1 MRNIAQAKEEIIH
14 TVQAYTAKDEKG
26 NYKIPLVC
34 QRPMLLMGPPGI
46 GKTAIMKQIAREEKI
61 GLVEY
66 TLTHHTRQ
74 SAVGL
79 PILKKKN
86 FGGKEY
92 TVTEYTMSEIIA
104 SVYQCMEQQQ
114 VSEGIL
120 FLDEINCVS
129 ETLAPTMLQFLQ
141 NKTFGTHRL
150 PPGWV
155 IVAAGNPERYNKSVR
170 EFDMVTLDRVRS
182 MEIEADYKV
191 WRAYA
196 QKRQIHTA
204 VLAYLDLKQENF
216 YQIREKQEGSCF
228 VTARG
233 WEDLSRILQ
242 VYEELEIPVTKELAE
257 EYIRDGEIAAD
268 FAGFYQLCRK
278 YEKEWEPDRLFSL
291 ENRENPTEKAKL
303 LEGAGLDEKLL
314 LMNGLEQGL
323 TERVK
328 TCLLEKA
335 YMNGIY
341 EELARIKK
349 EAAGGRAFD
358 EILESCICGKKERDA
373 ILKDQGLLSGE
384 EWEIRQRVT
393 RWLQEKRQE
402 RKLLEGQ
409 TEAPSFPWLKE
420 TFYRETLKLKRAE
433 EEVKDA
439 LEYSITFMKEVCA
452 KGQELALFLTHLSGN
467 EEIMAFI
474 RQHGCETYLKEGEIL
489 LASEAEEALKKE
501 IQDFQK
507 QIY

>member
-303 LEGAGLDEKLL
+303 LEGAGLDEKLP

-507 QIY
+507 QI

>member
-335 YMNGIY
+335 YMNGVY

-507 QIY
+507 QI

>member
-409 TEAPSFPWLKE
+409 TEAPGFPWLKE

-433 EEVKDA
+433 EEVKEA

-507 QIY
+507 QI

>member
-409 TEAPSFPWLKE
+409 REAPSFPWLKE

-507 QIY
+507 QI

>member
-242 VYEELEIPVTKELAE
+242 VYEELEIPVTKELVE

-409 TEAPSFPWLKE
+409 TEAPGFPWLKE
-420 TFYRETLKLKRAE
+420 AFYRETLKLKRAE

-439 LEYSITFMKEVCA
+439 LEYSITFMKGVCV

-507 QIY
+507 QI

>member
-393 RWLQEKRQE
+393 RWIQEKRQE

-507 QIY
+507 QI

>member
-393 RWLQEKRQE
+393 RWLQEERQE

-409 TEAPSFPWLKE
+409 TEAPGFPWLKE

-507 QIY
+507 QI

>member
-393 RWLQEKRQE
+393 WWLQEKRQE

-507 QIY
+507 QI

>member
-328 TCLLEKA
+328 TCLLEKS

-409 TEAPSFPWLKE
+409 TEAPGFPWLKE

-433 EEVKDA
+433 EEVKEA

-507 QIY
+507 QI

>member
-14 TVQAYTAKDEKG
+14 TVQVYTAKDEKG

-507 QIY
+507 QI

>member
-303 LEGAGLDEKLL
+303 LEEAGLDEKLL

-409 TEAPSFPWLKE
+409 TEAPGFPWLKE

-507 QIY
+507 QI

>member
-1 MRNIAQAKEEIIH
+1 MRNIAQVKEEIIH

-409 TEAPSFPWLKE
+409 TEAPGFPWLKE

-507 QIY
+507 QI

>member
-1 MRNIAQAKEEIIH
+1 MRNIAQVKEEIIH

-328 TCLLEKA
+328 TCLLEKS

-349 EAAGGRAFD
+349 KAAGGRAFD

-409 TEAPSFPWLKE
+409 TEAPGFPWLKE

-433 EEVKDA
+433 EEVKEA
-439 LEYSITFMKEVCA
+439 LEYSIAFMKEVCA

-507 QIY
+507 QI

>member
-439 LEYSITFMKEVCA
+439 LEYSITFMKGVCV

-507 QIY
+507 QI

>member
-170 EFDMVTLDRVRS
+170 EFYMVTLDRVRS

-507 QIY
+507 QI

>member
-1 MRNIAQAKEEIIH
+1 MRNIEQAKEEIIH

-507 QIY
+507 QI

>member
-278 YEKEWEPDRLFSL
+278 YEKEWEPERLFSL

-507 QIY
+507 QI

>member
-1 MRNIAQAKEEIIH
+1 MRNIAQAKEDIIH

-507 QIY
+507 QI

>member
-182 MEIEADYKV
+182 MEIQADYKV

-507 QIY
+507 QI

>member
-14 TVQAYTAKDEKG
+14 TVQAYTAIDEKG

-507 QIY
+507 QI

>member
-182 MEIEADYKV
+182 MEIEADYRV

-242 VYEELEIPVTKELAE
+242 VYEELEIPVTKELVE

-439 LEYSITFMKEVCA
+439 LEYSITFMKGVCV

-507 QIY
+507 QI

>member
-233 WEDLSRILQ
+233 WEDLSWILQ

-507 QIY
+507 QI

>member
-242 VYEELEIPVTKELAE
+242 VYEELEIPVTKELVE

-507 QIY
+507 QI

>member
-393 RWLQEKRQE
+393 RWIQEKRQE

-420 TFYRETLKLKRAE
+420 AFYRETLKLKRAE

-439 LEYSITFMKEVCA
+439 LEYSITFMKGVCV

-507 QIY
+507 QI

>member
-79 PILKKKN
+79 PILKKTN

-393 RWLQEKRQE
+393 RGLQEKRQE

-507 QIY
+507 QI

>member
-278 YEKEWEPDRLFSL
+278 YEKEWEPERLFSL

-373 ILKDQGLLSGE
+373 ILKDQGVLSGE

-507 QIY
+507 QI

>member
-242 VYEELEIPVTKELAE
+242 VYEELEIPVTKELVE

-393 RWLQEKRQE
+393 RWIQEKRQE

-420 TFYRETLKLKRAE
+420 AFYRETLKLKRAE

-439 LEYSITFMKEVCA
+439 LEYSITFMKGVCV

-507 QIY
+507 QI

>member
-393 RWLQEKRQE
+393 RWIQEKRQE

-409 TEAPSFPWLKE
+409 TEAPGFPWLKE

-439 LEYSITFMKEVCA
+439 LEYSITFMKGVCV

-507 QIY
+507 QI

>member
-196 QKRQIHTA
+196 RKRQIHTA

-507 QIY
+507 QI

>member
-170 EFDMVTLDRVRS
+170 EFDMVTLDRMRS

-507 QIY
+507 QI

>member
-341 EELARIKK
+341 EELARVKK

-507 QIY
+507 QI

>member
-182 MEIEADYKV
+182 MEIEADYKL

-507 QIY
+507 QS

>member
-242 VYEELEIPVTKELAE
+242 VYEELEIPVTKELVE

-393 RWLQEKRQE
+393 RWIQEKRQE

-439 LEYSITFMKEVCA
+439 LEYSITFMKGVCV

-507 QIY
+507 QI

>member
-242 VYEELEIPVTKELAE
+242 VYEELEIPVTKELEE

-507 QIY
+507 QI

>member
-34 QRPMLLMGPPGI
+34 QCPMLLMGPPGI

-507 QIY
+507 QI

>member
-155 IVAAGNPERYNKSVR
+155 LVAAGNPERYNKSVR

-507 QIY
+507 QI

>member
-204 VLAYLDLKQENF
+204 VLAYLDLKQEDF

-507 QIY
+507 QI